1 MKTEKNC
8 LQEFARYASFNV
20 LGMLGLSCY
29 ILADTYFISK
39 GLGADGLTA
48 LNLAIPVYS
57 MIHGCGL
64 MAGMG
69 GGTRYAIQ
77 KSLGDSGLT
86 DRLFT
91 NAVMLAGGL
100 AILFVAIGVFG
111 TNGITKLLGADASVY
126 GMTRTYLR
134 MILLFS
140 PAFLMN
146 NVLLCFVRND
156 GSPQRSMR
164 AMLAGSLSNVILDYI
179 FIFPCGMGIFGAVL
193 ATCLAPL
200 ISLLLLSPHLLK
212 KENQFHFTRCKPEF
226 QWIAAILAS
235 GVPSLVTEL
244 SSGIVMIVFNMLIL
258 FLRGNTGVAAYGIIA
273 NLSLVVVSIYTGIAQ
288 GMQPVISKHYGAGEP
303 QSVRAAL
310 RYALVSMLAVSIL
323 IYAGIFFYADFVS
336 AIFNKDKDQTLQN
349 IAVEGLRLY
358 FLSCPFAGFNIVFC
372 AYFTSAA
379 RPLPANIIS
388 ILRGFVIIL
397 PFAFLFSMVWGMT
410 GIWCA
415 LPCTELFVAGIGIL
429 FFRKIQTAAACSY

>member
-1 MKTEKNC
+1 MTVEKNC
-8 LQEFARYASFNV
+8 FQEFARYASLNV

-57 MIHGCGL
+57 IIHGCGL

-77 KSLGDSGLT
+77 KSMKDDGQA

-91 NAVMLAGGL
+91 NTVMTA
-100 AILFVAIGVFG
+100 AILAVLFVTA
-111 TNGITKLLGADASVY
+111 GIFFADRITGLLGADASVY
-126 GMTRTYLR
+126 EMTRTYIR

-146 NVLLCFVRND
+146 NTLLCLVRND
-156 GSPQRSMR
+156 GAPQRSMR
-164 AMLAGSLSNVILDYI
+164 AMLGGSLSNVILDYI
-179 FIFPCGMGIFGAVL
+179 FIFPCRMGIFGAVL
-193 ATCLAPL
+193 ATCLAPV

-212 KENQFHFTRCKPEF
+212 KENQFHFTRCMPDFK
-226 QWIAAILAS
+226 WITAILTS
-235 GVPSLVTEL
+235 GIPSLVTEL

-258 FLRGNTGVAAYGIIA
+258 SLQGNTGVAAYGIIA
-273 NLSLVVVSIYTGIAQ
+273 NLSLVVISIYTGIAQ
-288 GMQPVISKHYGAGEP
+288 GIQPVISRHYGAGEQKP
-303 QSVRAAL
+303 VRAVL

-323 IYAGIFFYADFVS
+323 VYAGIYVQAEPIS
-336 AIFNKDKDQTLQN
+336 SIFNKERDETLQK

-358 FLSCPFAGFNIVFC
+358 FLSCPFVGFNIVSS
-372 AYFTSAA
+372 AYFTSTAC
-379 RPLPANIIS
+379 PLPANVIS
-388 ILRGFVIIL
+388 ILRGFAVIL
-397 PFAFLFSMVWGMT
+397 PLAFLFSAVWGMA
-410 GIWCA
+410 GIWCT
-415 LPCTELFVAGIGIL
+415 LPCTEFIVSCIGIL
-429 FFRKIQTAAACSY
+429 FFLVRRKQR